1 MKKSPIMPKITL
13 QVKNGK
19 SFCDSLDVAKYF
31 HKRHDHVLRDIDKIL
46 DDFNRAGHPKFG
58 ESNFILDTYINKQNK
73 VQPRCWLSRDG
84 FIKLTFGYRGEEA
97 IKVQIAYIERF
108 NEMERRLMQIQAEK
122 QTEEWQ
128 GARGQLKPI
137 RREFTDVIQE
147 KYPDNIWA
155 YKQYTDLAYKAVTGK
170 TARKLREERG
180 AGKKSNA
187 VDYMTADEIRQV
199 GKKQSQIAVMVEMGM
214 KYDEVKSL
222 MRVKGELVAEAS
234 VKPTE
239 Q

>member
-1 MKKSPIMPKITL
+1 MKEIVFLEPNRIDAVPYTTSKVVAEMTGVGHRYVKEQIFKQQKRLETFGLLVAYATESSGGRPEEIIKLNEGQATLLITFL
-13 QVKNGK
+13 KNTDIVADFKTELVKQ
-19 SFCDSLDVAKYF
+19 FIAMRQELM
-31 HKRHDHVLRDIDKIL
+31 KRH
-46 DDFNRAGHPKFG
+46 
-58 ESNFILDTYINKQNK
+58 EY
-73 VQPRCWLSRDG
+73 
-84 FIKLTFGYRGEEA
+84 
-97 IKVQIAYIERF
+97 
-108 NEMERRLMQIQAEK
+108 
-122 QTEEWQ
+122 
-128 GARGQLKPI
+128 RGQLKPI
-137 RREFTDVIQE
+137 RRELTDVIQE